1 MTNRIQSP
9 RMLSLGGLLFTAVF
23 ATASYPN
30 CAFAQSRVT
39 GYQTVGRDMA
49 LHSWVVLHSQYSYE
63 YYLISKV
70 ALYS

>member
-30 CAFAQSRVT
+30 CAFAQSRAT
-39 GYQTVGRDMA
+39 GYQTVGRDIA
-49 LHSWVVLHSQYSYE
+49 VNSA
-63 YYLISKV
+63 IRF
-70 ALYS
+70 